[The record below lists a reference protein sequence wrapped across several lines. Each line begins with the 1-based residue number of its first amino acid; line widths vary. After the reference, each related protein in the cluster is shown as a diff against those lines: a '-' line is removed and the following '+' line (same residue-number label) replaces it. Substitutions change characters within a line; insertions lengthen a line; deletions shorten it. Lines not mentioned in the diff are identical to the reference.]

1 MKASGPDKFYPWI
14 LKNPAHQCAAL
25 LQRIFQHSYYSSCP
39 PEDWKRAAV
48 TPIYKKGDKS
58 LPKNYR
64 PISLTC
70 ISCKIMEHI
79 VLSSISK
86 YFCNN
91 DIITS
96 YQHGFRKG
104 FSTLTPVINV
114 LDNNYWFSSL
124 DKGTRTDV
132 LLLDFAKI

>member
-1 MKASGPDKFYPWI
+1 MKASGLEKFSPWI
-14 LKNPAHQCAAL
+14 LKNPAHQCA
-25 LQRIFQHSYYSSCP
+25 
-39 PEDWKRAAV
+39 
-48 TPIYKKGDKS
+48 
-58 LPKNYR
+58 
-64 PISLTC
+64 ISLTC

-96 YQHGFRKG
+96 HQHGFRKG
-104 FSTLTPVINV
+104 FSTLTQVINV